1 MVGVYVVVETSL
13 GMPSGANEGLFSSSP
28 GLDPSVYE
36 DHSFGIALP
45 LMLQIQGFLTKRYVC

>member
-13 GMPSGANEGLFSSSP
+13 GMPSGAYERLFFSSP

-36 DHSFGIALP
+36 DHSFRIALP
-45 LMLQIQGFLTKRYVC
+45 LMLQIEGFQF